1 MSRSG
6 ALKAP
11 AAVAMSTKAKRPT
24 WIVRVG
30 VAHKRLLISAA
41 IGIATIFALRV
52 TDLGLV
58 TRMLLGWDAS
68 VAIYLVWAAIVMA
81 RCSTVAA
88 IKRNAAAQ
96 DEGAFAILLLTVGAA
111 IASLGAIFAELAVL
125 KHANPNYGLHVA
137 LAAATVVLSWTFTHT
152 IFALHY
158 AHDFYG
164 EASRSDGLKFPG
176 NAQPDYWDFVYFAFV
191 IGMTFQVSDVAV
203 THKSIRRMVV
213 AHGALSFFFSTAI
226 VALTVNI
233 AAGMLQK

>member
-1 MSRSG
+1 MS
-6 ALKAP
+6 
-11 AAVAMSTKAKRPT
+11 AAANRPT

-30 VAHKRLLISAA
+30 MAHKRLVISAA
-41 IGIATIFALRV
+41 IGIVTVLALRL
-52 TDLGLV
+52 TDLALV
-58 TRMLLGWDAS
+58 TRVLLGWDTG

-88 IKRNAAAQ
+88 IKRNAAIQ
-96 DEGAFAILLLTVGAA
+96 DEGALAILLLTVGAA
-111 IASLGAIFAELAVL
+111 IASLGAIFAELVAL
-125 KHANPNYGLHVA
+125 ERTNPHYGLHVA

-164 EASRSDGLKFPG
+164 EASRSDGLKFPD
-176 NAQPDYWDFVYFAFV
+176 NAKPDYWDFVYFSFV

-203 THKSIRRMVV
+203 TNKAIRRMVV

-233 AAGMLQK
+233 AAGLFQK